1 MLLTLI
7 FFNVLEAEKQKRL
20 ELEEIKNNEEEAALT
35 SGKKRG
41 RKAGMTAA
49 KRAQL
54 GNTLSQGFNL
64 NTYIFRVL
72 KEAAPNYGIS
82 KNAMNMINEI
92 LVDSYDLILQESRGL
107 MFMSKKMTLGCRE
120 CESSVKLIIPGE
132 LGKHAVQEGRKALK
146 KF

>member
-1 MLLTLI
+1 
-7 FFNVLEAEKQKRL
+7 
-20 ELEEIKNNEEEAALT
+20 
-35 SGKKRG
+35 
-41 RKAGMTAA
+41 MTAA

-54 GNTLSQGFNL
+54 GNALAQGFNL

-92 LVDSYDLILQESRGL
+92 LVDSYDLILKESRGL

-120 CESSVKLIIPGE
+120 CEASVKLMVPGE
-132 LGKHAVQEGRKALK
+132 LGKHAV
-146 KF
+146 